1 MDTRTIEVIKE
12 CKQRALDGTL
22 RFPDIL
28 QQLAQVGVSHYHV
41 DFLRAEETCYLGTG
55 ESHVERLPMPAEEIA
70 GVFSAPGVA
79 AAVKASQQEALPYP
93 EFLVRAHRAGC
104 IGYVVY
110 LDGRRVVY
118 TGRTGEAHVEH
129 FPPAV

>member
-1 MDTRTIEVIKE
+1 MDRRTVEIIKY
-12 CKQRALDGTL
+12 CKQSALDGTL

-41 DFLRAEETCYLGTG
+41 DFLRSEETCYLANG
-55 ESHVERLPMPAEEIA
+55 ESHVESLQMPVERIA
-70 GVFSAPGVA
+70 NGFSASDVA
-79 AAVKASQQEALPYP
+79 AAVKASQQEALPYR
-93 EFLVRAHRAGC
+93 EFLVRAYRAGC

-110 LDGRRVVY
+110 LHGRRVVY

-129 FPPAV
+129 FPSAL